1 MQNDHVQKTVL
12 ENGIRV
18 LSERIEG
25 ARSASIGVLVDV
37 GSKDE
42 AADESGYAHFLEHML
57 FQGTGERDARAIA
70 EMMEIGGG
78 AIGAFTA
85 RDYTV
90 YHATILDDY
99 IPFALEVLG
108 DMLGNSVLPEEAIE
122 RQRSV
127 ILSEIAGQ
135 VDPMRTANNQ
145 LKQTFWP
152 QDPLGLP
159 TAGTRESID
168 QINRESLL
176 DFMHRYYSAN
186 RLVLAAAGNVD
197 HQLFVEQ
204 ARDSFWQMQRRKLTA
219 LPPSSPTPTSGTVTA
234 VPRELQQVYFAAAWP
249 APPYTH
255 PDRYAWH
262 LFATLFGGGMNSRL
276 YRRLRE
282 EMGMV
287 YHIAA
292 EYQAYGSTGALVVE
306 GATGPQTLIP
316 VLANTLIE
324 LMQMSEED
332 LDPDAHHRA
341 VQSLISQHL
350 VSGDS
355 AYVRMSRLALQE
367 LYFKQIV
374 SSDAVIDGLQSQPAD
389 TVRQIAGEMIDK
401 GLPTIAL
408 VGPVS
413 EELLQQVGAMLSDFG
428 GTPLL
433 TYAPNGGQ
441 PAAQAASV

>member
-42 AADESGYAHFLEHML
+42 ANDESGYAHFLEHML

-135 VDPMRTANNQ
+135 VDPMRIANNQ

-152 QDPLGLP
+152 QNPLGLP
-159 TAGTRESID
+159 TAGTRESVD
-168 QINRESLL
+168 QISRASLL

-204 ARDSFWQMQRRKLTA
+204 ARDSFWQMQRRELTA
-219 LPPSSPTPTSGTVTA
+219 LPPSPAPTSGTVIA

-262 LFATLFGGGMNSRL
+262 LFSTLFGGGMNSRL

-324 LMQMSEED
+324 LMQMGED
-332 LDPDAHHRA
+332 DFDPDAHHRA

-374 SSDAVIDGLQSQPAD
+374 SSDAVIDGLMKQS
-389 TVRQIAGEMIDK
+389 TESVRQIARETADS

-433 TYAPNGGQ
+433 TYASNGRQ
-441 PAAQAASV
+441 PAAQTASV